1 MSAGNHFL
9 YVTASNK
16 RNELIVYDFS
26 NAQAGTPL
34 RYQFT
39 NEQWKEISRPGFLT
53 RNVRLTKIEQEGDL
67 NLDNLVKKN
76 KLYLN
81 KGKLQFI
88 ATPAYV
94 MPKNLLKVAGRPD
107 LSENGEDMFYMTL
120 TAKYR
125 F

>member
-1 MSAGNHFL
+1 MEA
-9 YVTASNK
+9 TMP
-16 RNELIVYDFS
+16 LIY
-26 NAQAGTPL
+26 
-34 RYQFT
+34 
-39 NEQWKEISRPGFLT
+39 
-53 RNVRLTKIEQEGDL
+53 
-67 NLDNLVKKN
+67 
-76 KLYLN
+76 N

-94 MPKNLLKVAGRPD
+94 MPKNLPKVAGRPD